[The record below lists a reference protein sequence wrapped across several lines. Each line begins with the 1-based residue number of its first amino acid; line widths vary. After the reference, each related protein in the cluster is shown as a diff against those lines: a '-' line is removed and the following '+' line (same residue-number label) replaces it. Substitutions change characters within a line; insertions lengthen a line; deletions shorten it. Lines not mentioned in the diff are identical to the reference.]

1 MAFIMKGFPL
11 DMDKTP
17 IYQVHD
23 MQEDVMGMANNNGGI
38 IVDSG
43 LHPQLME
50 DVIKIHIDQMKR
62 GDLQYDKT
70 HVTWK
75 GKKYLRSKMEEGNNK
90 LPWEE
95 EAYRDGNELE
105 YT

>member
-23 MQEDVMGMANNNGGI
+23 MQEDVMGMANNN
-38 IVDSG
+38 
-43 LHPQLME
+43 
-50 DVIKIHIDQMKR
+50 VIKHEKIHIDQMKR